1 MPPHAGAAIGP
12 PADQRRG
19 PRSAFRIALWKIVAL
34 SIAQL
39 TTVGLLSLF
48 AGEASRVGAKLGR
61 PSTEFAL
68 VSLVC
73 LPTHSSP

>member
-12 PADQRRG
+12 P
-19 PRSAFRIALWKIVAL
+19 SWKIVAL

-39 TTVGLLSLF
+39 TTIGLLSLF
-48 AGEASRVGAKLGR
+48 AGEASRVGAKLAR

-68 VSLVC
+68 
-73 LPTHSSP
+73 SSP

>member
-1 MPPHAGAAIGP
+1 MPPHAGAAIDP

-19 PRSAFRIALWKIVAL
+19 PRSAFRLPLWKIVAL

-39 TTVGLLSLF
+39 TTIGLLSLF
-48 AGEASRVGAKLGR
+48 GEEASRVGAKLAR

-68 VSLVC
+68 
-73 LPTHSSP
+73 SSP